1 MNDTTVQTN
10 KEPRLQG
17 NMGVF
22 QLCDEC
28 TGLFGASVR
37 SSGVRHIGSDG
48 MPGQLPHGYTS

>member
-22 QLCDEC
+22 QLVM
-28 TGLFGASVR
+28 SVLAF
-37 SSGVRHIGSDG
+37 SGPLCVAAAFVTSVLMDAGSAA
-48 MPGQLPHGYTS
+48 HGYTS